1 MLLLLQ
7 RIACTYPLSPSPTY
21 LKQQKRDMKNTT
33 VSTWR
38 QPFVRDRFTVLSYA
52 LLASFCYLQSSPGPL
67 VPFLHAEMHLN
78 YTIDS
83 LHMSA
88 IALGAIVAG
97 LLADRVAARW
107 GRRLTFWGGALGLLV
122 GALLLLFSH
131 HPALSIFSMFIIG
144 LLGAFLM
151 VTIQAALSDHHGEHR
166 ATAIT
171 EANMIASLGAGL
183 APIFLGGM
191 ILLGAG
197 WRGMLFVPMVIVL
210 LLALSFF
217 KVPVPEART
226 FARKQEASGR
236 VKVPGAFWLYW
247 LAMVMGV
254 AAEWSVSFWGSG
266 YLINV
271 VGIERTSATTLM
283 SLFFL
288 AAVIGRFIGSH
299 LTRRIAV
306 ERLLLPV
313 LIVATLGFT
322 LFWLGPSA
330 PLHVIGLF
338 VAGLGICNLFPF
350 TFSASANRIPL
361 YADLASARA
370 ALGGGIAMFFSPLVL
385 GRLADVIGLWRA
397 YSAIL
402 GLFVL
407 VGVFV
412 VLAARATVER
422 STTQIVPAE
431 DTLEADTI
439 ATNDTDLLVDP
450 A

>member
-1 MLLLLQ
+1 
-7 RIACTYPLSPSPTY
+7 
-21 LKQQKRDMKNTT
+21 MKNTT

-38 QPFVRDRFTVLSYA
+38 QPFVRDRFTVLAYA
-52 LLASFCYLQSSPGPL
+52 LLASFCYLQASPGPL

-83 LHMSA
+83 LHMSG
-88 IALGAIVAG
+88 IALGMIVAG
-97 LLADRVAARW
+97 LLADRVSARW
-107 GRRLTFWGGALGLLV
+107 GRRLTLWGGASGLLV
-122 GALLLLFSH
+122 GALLLMFSH
-131 HPALSIFSMFIIG
+131 HPAISIFSMFVIG
-144 LLGAFLM
+144 LLGTFLM
-151 VTIQAALSDHHGEHR
+151 VTVQASLSDHHGEHR

-183 APIFLGGM
+183 APICLGGM

-210 LLALSFF
+210 LLALCFF
-217 KVPVPEART
+217 RVPVPEART
-226 FARKQEASGR
+226 FTRKREFSGR

-271 VGIERTSATTLM
+271 VGIERTSAATLM

-299 LTRRIAV
+299 LTRRISV

-313 LIVATLGFT
+313 LIVAMLGFT
-322 LFWLGPSA
+322 LFWLGPSV

-350 TFSASANRIPL
+350 TFSASANRIPQ
-361 YADLASARA
+361 YADLASARS
-370 ALGGGIAMFFSPLVL
+370 ALGGGLAIFCAPLVL
-385 GRLADVIGLWRA
+385 GRLGDMVGLRSA
-397 YSAIL
+397 YSVIL

-407 VGVFV
+407 MGVFM
-412 VLAARATVER
+412 VLAARVTVDR
-422 STTQIVPAE
+422 SSTMIVPPE
-431 DTLEADTI
+431 DTLASD
-439 ATNDTDLLVDP
+439 ATMENGDLSVDP
-450 A
+450 V